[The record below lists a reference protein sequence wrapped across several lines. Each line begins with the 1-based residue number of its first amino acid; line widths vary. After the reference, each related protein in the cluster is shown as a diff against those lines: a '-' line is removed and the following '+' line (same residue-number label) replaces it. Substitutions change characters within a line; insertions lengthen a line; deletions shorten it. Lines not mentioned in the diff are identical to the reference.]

1 MVRSASAPAEE
12 RDGVGGPH
20 TVRQTA
26 GMGSHAITQL
36 LHQYGC
42 VLVFAV
48 VALQAVGAPL
58 PGTTALIAAA
68 LYAATAHG
76 LPIVGVIAAGALG
89 ALVGTTV
96 GFALGRWGGE
106 GLLLAIGARLRQSPE
121 RVQRLRAEFAAHGAG
136 WLLVGRFV
144 SGVRN
149 VCGLAAGASGMP
161 LRTFLPLSAAAA
173 TAWALINALEYY
185 WFGHALA
192 AASTWVQ
199 IVLVCVGVAWMLFTV
214 RLLRRRA
221 LRRIQSTPRA
231 AETG

>member
-1 MVRSASAPAEE
+1 MF
-12 RDGVGGPH
+12 
-20 TVRQTA
+20 T
-26 GMGSHAITQL
+26 
-36 LHQYGC
+36 
-42 VLVFAV
+42 V
-48 VALQAVGAPL
+48 VALQAAGAPL

-76 LPIVGVIAAGALG
+76 LPIAGVIAAGALG
-89 ALVGTTV
+89 ALTGTTA

-106 GLLLAIGARLRQSPE
+106 SLLLRIGARPRQSPE
-121 RVQRLRAEFAAHGAG
+121 RVQRLRREFAAHGAG
-136 WLLVGRFV
+136 WLLVGRFI

-149 VCGLAAGASGMP
+149 VCGLVAGASGMP

-173 TAWALINALEYY
+173 TAWALVNGLEYY

-192 AASTWVQ
+192 GASTWVQ
-199 IVLVCVGVAWMLFTV
+199 VLLVCVGVAWALLTV

-221 LRRIQSTPRA
+221 LRRIQTPARA